1 MTNTNC
7 PTKTKVLFSWC
18 QSLVYHGWFFSH
30 SWPQIRHTV
39 GILESSLSSETSQEG
54 LHCLHCSQHSY
65 LPGPPRTA
73 LWALNTQMSFLDSY
87 FLNSIP
93 HWIWSVCTALFQY
106 CRYRY
111 TRVITVGAEN
121 LYTGLYSHVAGT
133 WGAELSLQGRVI
145 FLAHL
150 QGDLTYVE
158 FQPCL
163 PFYLP
168 QPRSTATRQRAPH
181 QPLSGQ
187 GDIVPWTS

>member
-1 MTNTNC
+1 MYRKSCIVHIYCTC
-7 PTKTKVLFSWC
+7 LFSMDVC
-18 QSLVYHGWFFSH
+18 TGKC
-30 SWPQIRHTV
+30 
-39 GILESSLSSETSQEG
+39 TSG
-54 LHCLHCSQHSY
+54 
-65 LPGPPRTA
+65 
-73 LWALNTQMSFLDSY
+73 NTRNQRQVSFLDSY

-133 WGAELSLQGRVI
+133 WGAELSLQARVI

-181 QPLSGQ
+181 QPPSGQ
-187 GDIVPWTS
+187 GDIVPCTS